1 MPINRAG
8 PQGGHTVCYRCWA
21 IAATCDAE
29 DDVVMACTDPANV
42 VGCGE
47 GENFFDHRTGFKE
60 CRRAGG
66 VPVLGY
72 ALAAAT

>member
-47 GENFFDHRTGFKE
+47 GENFFDRRAGFKG
-60 CRRAGG
+60 CRCAGG
-66 VPVLGY
+66 VPALGY
-72 ALAAAT
+72 ALAAVR